1 MDTVNKIFIRNDR
14 ILINSLLVKI
24 FTNGKED

>member
-24 FTNGKED
+24 FKNGKED